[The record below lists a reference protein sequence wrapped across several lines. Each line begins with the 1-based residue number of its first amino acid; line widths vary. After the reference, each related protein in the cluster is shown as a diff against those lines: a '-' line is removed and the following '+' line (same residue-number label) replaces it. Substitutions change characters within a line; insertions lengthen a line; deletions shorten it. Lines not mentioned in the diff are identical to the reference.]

1 MFLTDL
7 KVQILGNV
15 TTQFKA
21 KVRETRKKNLSRN
34 SDHTFTPVI
43 TDLTSQDLEKRR
55 KRTIKMIQM
64 TMKAKQ
70 KNFAVET
77 SKRPLNSNRCRLS

>member
-21 KVRETRKKNLSRN
+21 EVKETRKKNLSRN
-34 SDHTFTPVI
+34 ADHTFNPVI
-43 TDLTSQDLEKRR
+43 NDLTSQDLEKRR
-55 KRTIKMIQM
+55 QRTIKMIQL

-70 KNFAVET
+70 KNFAVDT
-77 SKRPLNSNRCRLS
+77 NQRPLNSNRFRVS